1 MTTLFMVGHEP
12 GYSPQ
17 ISSLVGM
24 LAYAR
29 YSTLKAVQGCS
40 LEQLDFVPQG
50 LTNSV
55 AMLLAHMAAVEECY
69 QVLTFEDRDL
79 TGPEYEAMK
88 YPLDLGP
95 EAGEH
100 LKGKPLEHYLGGLER
115 VRTKTLEEFTRRDD
129 AWLLEP
135 LPCPWEEGAQW
146 TRLFQW
152 FHVMEDEVNH
162 RGQIRL
168 LSKLSKYLEGS

>member
-1 MTTLFMVGHEP
+1 MTTLYLVGHQP

-29 YSTLKAVQGCS
+29 FTTLHAVK
-40 LEQLDFVPQG
+40 DF
-50 LTNSV
+50 S
-55 AMLLAHMAAVEECY
+55 
-69 QVLTFEDRDL
+69 
-79 TGPEYEAMK
+79 
-88 YPLDLGP
+88 LDLG
-95 EAGEH
+95 AKAAQH
-100 LKGKPLEHYLGGLER
+100 LRDQSLEHYLHELER
-115 VRTKTLEEFTRRDD
+115 VRNKTLEEFSKRDD

-146 TRLFQW
+146 TQLFQW
-152 FHVMEDEVNH
+152 FHVMEDELNH

-168 LSKLSKYLEGS
+168 IRKLLPS

>member
-1 MTTLFMVGHEP
+1 MNTLYMVGHEP

-29 YSTLKAVQGCS
+29 YTTLRAVKDWS
-40 LEQLDFVPQG
+40 LERLDFVPNG
-50 LTNSV
+50 MTNSA

-69 QVLTFEDRDL
+69 QVLTFENRDI

-88 YPLDLGP
+88 YPLDLGA
-95 EAGEH
+95 EAAQH
-100 LKGKPLEHYLGGLER
+100 LREKPLEHYLSELER
-115 VRTKTLEEFTRRDD
+115 VRTKTLEELAVRDD

-135 LPCPWEEGAQW
+135 LPCPWEDGAQW

-152 FHVMEDEVNH
+152 FHVLEDEVNH

-168 LSKLSKYLEGS
+168 IGKLLPSRPL